1 MLNTYSAGKPEKVVE
16 NWRDNYLTL
25 WEGKTQRD
33 QLQGVDI
40 TGGCSALLRFSQY
53 DVNYSEV
60 LQPGFTALKGKTEFL
75 GNDNPR
81 GWVDRELGLWFA
93 DQIKLFCPKK

>member
-1 MLNTYSAGKPEKVVE
+1 MIIRNRNYSAGKADKGVE
-16 NWRDNYLTL
+16 NWLTMYT
-25 WEGKTQRD
+25 KQRSWD
-33 QLQGVDI
+33 QLHGVDI
-40 TGGCSALLRFSQY
+40 SGGCSALLRFSFR

-81 GWVDRELGLWFA
+81 DWEGRELGLWFA